1 MYLPPVYAYAFFLTY
16 LIPAALSNYSATIV
30 YLTVR
35 FASGRLCRSLKSKP
49 DYSFPFLRAF
59 MTGYYFIRSR
69 SPSTG
74 THLVAVSKTLSIIP
88 TVLWVGQFQQP
99 QRNFMNYLP
108 LTFSIIWYSAHPPL
122 FTTGFNGLMD
132 RSRKIIG
139 RTIDRWNRHR
149 HE

>member
-1 MYLPPVYAYAFFLTY
+1 MYLPSVYAYAFFLTC

-49 DYSFPFLRAF
+49 DYSFPPLHAF
-59 MTGYYFIRSR
+59 ITGYYFIRSR

-74 THLVAVSKTLSIIP
+74 THLVAASKTLSIIP

-99 QRNFMNYLP
+99 RRNFMNYLP

-139 RTIDRWNRHR
+139 RTIDR
-149 HE
+149 